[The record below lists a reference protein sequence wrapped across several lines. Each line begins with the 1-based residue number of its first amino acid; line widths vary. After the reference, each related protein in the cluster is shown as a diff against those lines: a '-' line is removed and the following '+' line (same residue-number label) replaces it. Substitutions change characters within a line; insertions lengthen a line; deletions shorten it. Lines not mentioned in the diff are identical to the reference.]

1 MTGILSQN
9 EVIKRKDSQNSWIS
23 TTLSIGN
30 KEIMITSY
38 GPKLMGNE
46 IQVETSIIETTFFK
60 KKGIAIVT
68 DVTRKNEEI
77 AINKGDSVNLFKT
90 LHTMFS
96 NNTLSPELK
105 RRLFETVHEQFVQL
119 AVYHLELHKDDIECM
134 FGVLEFYQKPK
145 KCNKRIDD
153 GIYFESF

>member
-1 MTGILSQN
+1 
-9 EVIKRKDSQNSWIS
+9 
-23 TTLSIGN
+23 
-30 KEIMITSY
+30 
-38 GPKLMGNE
+38 MGNE

-145 KCNKRIDD
+145 KM
-153 GIYFESF
+153 

>member
-68 DVTRKNEEI
+68 DGTRKNEEI

-105 RRLFETVHEQFVQL
+105 RRLFEKVHEQFVQL

-145 KCNKRIDD
+145 KM
-153 GIYFESF
+153 

>member
-38 GPKLMGNE
+38 GPKLIGNE
-46 IQVETSIIETTFFK
+46 IQVETSIIETIFFK
-60 KKGIAIVT
+60 KKGTAIVT
-68 DVTRKNEEI
+68 DEARKNEEI

-96 NNTLSPELK
+96 NNTWCTFGLESELK
-105 RRLFETVHEQFVQL
+105 RKLFETVHEQFVQL
-119 AVYHLELHKDDIECM
+119 AMYYLELHKDEIKFM
-134 FGVLEFYQKPK
+134 FGNLEFYKKPK
-145 KCNKRIDD
+145 KCNKHIDA
-153 GIYFESF
+153 